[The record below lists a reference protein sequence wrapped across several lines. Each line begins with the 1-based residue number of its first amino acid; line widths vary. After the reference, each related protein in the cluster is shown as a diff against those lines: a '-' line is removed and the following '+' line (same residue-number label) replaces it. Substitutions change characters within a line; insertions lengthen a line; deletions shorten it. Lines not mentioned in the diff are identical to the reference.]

1 MVAMDAVLRGMV
13 HAALRAIGSTLDGM
27 VLMCL
32 APSSSSSSS
41 SSSARSLACAPLA
54 AVLAA
59 VDEAAQRGRGPGEGV
74 CLVRRRHG
82 RGRRVDSCFKG
93 ARFCWC
99 VIMSCHHVVSSCRAA
114 RGEQAPERAQRRAQR
129 ADACCCCAARMLAI
143 YACQMRL
150 RLRRTARA
158 HPSMLLTAIKLHR
171 SGTEA

>member
-1 MVAMDAVLRGMV
+1 VLRGMV

-99 VIMSCHHVVSSCRAA
+99 VIMSCHHVVSSCRVILSRSSWRTGAGKSSAKSSTSRRVLLLCRSHAGYLCLPNAA
-114 RGEQAPERAQRRAQR
+114 ATATYRPRTPQHAVDSDQAP
-129 ADACCCCAARMLAI
+129 
-143 YACQMRL
+143 
-150 RLRRTARA
+150 
-158 HPSMLLTAIKLHR
+158 
-171 SGTEA
+171 